1 MAKRRAR
8 AAAQA
13 PAEEEDVSL
22 YASARAHEVLAL
34 VLPLLPVAQRVRS
47 MAVCKAWRDA
57 GAAGASIWADLEFR
71 GGGAP
76 VDTASLTALCARAGA
91 ALRGLHLDVDA
102 AVHTLSAAAV
112 LHALSSAAG
121 ACSGLQRL
129 TLPAPDNTDCEYE
142 AAKVEPLMLTPA
154 QAAAFAAACPQLRE
168 AACTVLCASDA
179 DADAAAAALPGPLT
193 LCFTHSWCD
202 GAPDDTDAD
211 ADADAD
217 PPPPAY
223 WGAPSVAGMLLL
235 HGGDDDNDDG
245 VPMEGRP
252 TEAAVLR
259 LAAALQQGGALQQL
273 DVFSAELF
281 DAGAEALAAALRAH
295 TCTLRSLHVNAPD
308 LSDAGSA
315 ALAAAL
321 AANTSLRSL
330 RLRGAESLSRATGN
344 AVAAALRANA
354 TLTTLE
360 LEGVFDDATMVALGA
375 AIRDNGA
382 LMALSVTNASAA
394 LGVAGAEALAAALRP
409 GARCRLVTLSL
420 SVCHHARRAAL
431 AALCDAAVA
440 AGGAPA
446 LECLSV
452 AATVGNGDDD
462 PAAAQQLP
470 AGARWLDSLCALLR
484 ANGALHTLRLTGMFT
499 HDATLIALAGALRDN
514 NTLRTLD
521 ISDWDDTQRKNAGV
535 AALAAALRDEGSG
548 AAASLTSLDLSGLRV
563 GEAGSRALC
572 AMLRDNATLRVLH
585 APRVPSRDED
595 AASFGAVEPL
605 CAALRVNATLR
616 QLSFGTDGWPR
627 STHAVGR
634 ALQHNRA
641 LTALEVENVAL
652 GAGGAAALATGLRRN
667 TRLRELRCLAMR
679 QLDGSD
685 LVVLAGA
692 LARTRTL
699 ARLAIEE
706 GSAPQGLYAEAA
718 EALGRA
724 VRANDCASALV
735 ALQLPHSDTGRMRR
749 LCARAMAGRQP
760 FETVLL

>member
-1 MAKRRAR
+1 
-8 AAAQA
+8 
-13 PAEEEDVSL
+13 V
-22 YASARAHEVLAL
+22 
-34 VLPLLPVAQRVRS
+34 
-47 MAVCKAWRDA
+47 VCD
-57 GAAGASIWADLEFR
+57 
-71 GGGAP
+71 
-76 VDTASLTALCARAGA
+76 
-91 ALRGLHLDVDA
+91 
-102 AVHTLSAAAV
+102 
-112 LHALSSAAG
+112 
-121 ACSGLQRL
+121 
-129 TLPAPDNTDCEYE
+129 
-142 AAKVEPLMLTPA
+142 
-154 QAAAFAAACPQLRE
+154 
-168 AACTVLCASDA
+168 SDA
-179 DADAAAAALPGPLT
+179 DAAAAAAALPGPLT

-211 ADADAD
+211 ADADANV
-217 PPPPAY
+217 PPPAPAH

-235 HGGDDDNDDG
+235 HGGDDDNDDDL
-245 VPMEGRP
+245 PMEGRP

-273 DVFSAELF
+273 DVFSAEVF

-321 AANTSLRSL
+321 AANASLRSL

-382 LMALSVTNASAA
+382 LTALSLTNASAA
-394 LGVAGAEALAAALRP
+394 LGVAGAEALAEALRP

-420 SVCHHARRAAL
+420 SVCYHARRAAL
-431 AALCDAAVA
+431 AALCDAAAA

-446 LECLSV
+446 LACLSV

-462 PAAAQQLP
+462 APAAAQQMP
-470 AGARWLDSLCALLR
+470 AGTRWLDSLCALLR

-521 ISDWDDTQRKNAGV
+521 ISDWDDTRRKNAGV
-535 AALAAALRDEGSG
+535 AALAAALRDDGSG

-585 APRVPSRDED
+585 APRVPARDEG
-595 AASFGAVEPL
+595 AAAFGAVEPL

-634 ALQHNRA
+634 ALEHNRA
-641 LTALEVENVAL
+641 LTALEVENMAL

-667 TRLRELRCLAMR
+667 TRLRELRCLTMR
-679 QLDGSD
+679 QLDGTD

-706 GSAPQGLYAEAA
+706 GNAPQGLYAEAA
-718 EALGRA
+718 AALGRA

-735 ALQLPHSDTGRMRR
+735 ALQLPHSDLGSMRR
-749 LCARAMAGRQP
+749 LCAGAMAGRQP